1 MPSPSRKSLLLRLT
15 PDMLEDVRGWADRDG
30 TSMNLWITH
39 AIEIYLKGKKSDEAS
54 KNTNVPWWEKQI

>member
-1 MPSPSRKSLLLRLT
+1 MRLT